1 MVRYLFYTIG
11 DLTYQSLLV
20 PLKVKSTAATV
31 DGLFRYEMCFHTSK
45 HIQRYTLHV
54 RVGNIHQ
61 LMHIL
66 CVVRT

>member
-1 MVRYLFYTIG
+1 MPRY
-11 DLTYQSLLV
+11 V
-20 PLKVKSTAATV
+20 PLKGKSIAKNV
-31 DGLFRYEMCFHTSK
+31 DCLFRYEMCFHISK

-61 LMHIL
+61 QMDIL

>member
-1 MVRYLFYTIG
+1 MSKV
-11 DLTYQSLLV
+11 V
-20 PLKVKSTAATV
+20 PLKVINTATTA
-31 DGLFRYEMCFHTSK
+31 DCLFRYVMCFHRSK

-61 LMHIL
+61 LMDIL